1 MQDDRMRALA
11 RELQAL
17 AQTGL
22 TYATDP
28 YDRERYE
35 RLREI
40 AVDVAAANGPGDPA
54 AVRAAFEIQAGY
66 ATPKVDVRAACF
78 RGDTILLVRE
88 ASDGLWTL
96 PGGWA
101 DVTQSASEC
110 VIREAWEESGFEVRV
125 TKLAAVLDRDKHRHE
140 PRLLFRIYKM
150 FFVCEIVG
158 GEARPSLETTEVEF
172 FALDRLPPLS
182 IGRVL
187 PDQINAMHRHWK
199 DPSLPTDYD

>member
-1 MQDDRMRALA
+1 MLALA

-22 TYATDP
+22 AYATDP

-40 AVDVAAANGPGDPA
+40 AAGVAAANGPGDPA

-78 RGDTILLVRE
+78 RGGEVLLVRE
-88 ASDGLWTL
+88 ASDGLWAL

-110 VIREAWEESGFEVRV
+110 VVREVAEESGFDVRV
-125 TKLAAVLDRDKHRHE
+125 TKLAAVLDRDKHAHE
-140 PRLLFRIYKM
+140 PRLLFRVYKM
-150 FFVCEIVG
+150 FFICEVAG
-158 GEARPSLETTEVEF
+158 GAARASLETTDVGF
-172 FALDRLPPLS
+172 FPLDGLPPLS
-182 IGRVL
+182 TGRVL
-187 PDQINAMHRHWK
+187 PDQIHALHRHWM

>member
-1 MQDDRMRALA
+1 MLALA

-22 TYATDP
+22 AYATDP

-40 AVDVAAANGPGDPA
+40 AVDVAASNGPGDPA
-54 AVRAAFEIQAGY
+54 AVRTAFEIQAGY

-88 ASDGLWTL
+88 ASDGLWAL

-110 VIREAWEESGFEVRV
+110 AVREVAEESGYDVRV
-125 TKLAAVLDRDKHRHE
+125 IKLAAVLDRDKHAHE
-140 PRLLFRIYKM
+140 PRLLFRVYKM
-150 FFVCEIVG
+150 FFVCEVTG
-158 GEARPSLETTEVEF
+158 GEARANLETTGVGF
-172 FALDRLPPLS
+172 FPLDGLPPLS
-182 IGRVL
+182 TARVL
-187 PDQINAMHRHWK
+187 PDQIHAMHRHWK

>member
-1 MQDDRMRALA
+1 MLALA

-22 TYATDP
+22 AYATDP

-40 AVDVAAANGPGDPA
+40 AVDLAASNGPCDPA

-78 RGDTILLVRE
+78 RGDTVLLVQE
-88 ASDGLWTL
+88 ASDGLRTL

-101 DVTQSASEC
+101 DVTQSAAEC
-110 VIREAWEESGFEVRV
+110 VVRETREESGFDVRA
-125 TKLAAVLDRDKHRHE
+125 TKLAAVFDRDKHPHE
-140 PRLLFRIYKM
+140 PRQLFRIYKM
-150 FFVCEIVG
+150 FFICEVIG
-158 GEARPSLETTEVEF
+158 GEARPSLETTDVGF
-172 FALDRLPPLS
+172 FPLDDLPPLPAER
-182 IGRVL
+182 IL
-187 PDQINAMHRHWK
+187 PDQIHAMHRHWK